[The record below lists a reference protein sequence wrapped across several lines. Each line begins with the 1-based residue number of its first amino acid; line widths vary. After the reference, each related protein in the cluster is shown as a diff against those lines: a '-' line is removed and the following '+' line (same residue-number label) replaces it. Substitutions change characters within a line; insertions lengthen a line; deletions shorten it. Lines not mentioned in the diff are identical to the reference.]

1 MDDAHKI
8 IHALKVDV
16 AKLELKRLNCHEL
29 MLDCWTQFAQMPDG
43 YSTQDLSTLETL
55 ESALILLKL
64 IDEDGEPTQDTLSD
78 AINEARL
85 KVLKLECVNP

>member
-29 MLDCWTQFAQMPDG
+29 MLDCWHQFAQLPNG

-64 IDEDGEPTQDTLSD
+64 IDEDGEPTQDTLKE
-78 AINEARL
+78 AILEARL
-85 KVLKLECVNP
+85 KFLKLDCSNP